1 MLLGLHTYS
10 LYLHGI
16 GQAWADFSLPWP
28 RQLTTFELFNLAVD
42 LGLDGLHLD
51 DGVLENLDP
60 GYLREVKTAA
70 ENHRLYLEYNFS
82 MDMGG
87 MGIGIQHDLDEAIAT
102 ATTLGADIV
111 KVSMDLKRP
120 RPVSASRFHPEVIE
134 QMKSFATRLKASAPA
149 AQEAGIKIAVENHCD
164 SFSEEILWLLDRVNH
179 PAVGACI
186 DTERAS
192 STRTETSPVVLSL
205 SLRVSPVS
213 RVLQLM
219 ARSPLVLAVQLVNDT
234 VSCAPAARL
243 VTVSTS
249 EYPPAIVILTPK
261 VAGLVPQL
269 TTVALGVTTVP
280 ESTIPVGARMFRA
293 ATSFTPTITLSCF
306 ASLVGS
312 MSVASSVE
320 HLTMCV
326 PRGHVE

>member
-28 RQLTTFELFNLAVD
+28 RQLTTFELFDLVVD

-51 DGVLENLDP
+51 DGVLENLDS
-60 GYLREVKTAA
+60 GYLSEVKTAA

-120 RPVSASRFHPEVIE
+120 RPVSASRFHPDVIE

-186 DTERAS
+186 DTVNALMVMEDPMQAIENLAPRAFTNHFRDDRIEFQRYGFKLTGAAVGEGDIDMKRAYEIIKNHS
-192 STRTETSPVVLSL
+192 SMRRINIETEMEIPLDNMQKALRAEMDILQRSIRYCREVLGIH
-205 SLRVSPVS
+205 R
-213 RVLQLM
+213 
-219 ARSPLVLAVQLVNDT
+219 
-234 VSCAPAARL
+234 
-243 VTVSTS
+243 
-249 EYPPAIVILTPK
+249 E
-261 VAGLVPQL
+261 GLD
-269 TTVALGVTTVP
+269 
-280 ESTIPVGARMFRA
+280 
-293 ATSFTPTITLSCF
+293 
-306 ASLVGS
+306 
-312 MSVASSVE
+312 
-320 HLTMCV
+320 
-326 PRGHVE
+326 